1 MIVLVSILV
10 ILLTATG
17 QILLKNGAKKQSDSR
32 FVNRFVILGY
42 IAFLVTVFLTYYL
55 MKVIPL
61 KYFIVIINSSY
72 VVVMVGAKIFLREVL
87 TKNRILGTT
96 LIASGVFLF
105 LLK

>member
-17 QILLKNGAKKQSDSR
+17 QVLLKIGANKQSGSR
-32 FVNRFVILGY
+32 FANRFVILGY
-42 IAFLVTVFLTYYL
+42 IAFLVTVFFTYYL

-61 KYFIVIINSSY
+61 KYFIVIMNISY
-72 VVVMVGAKIFLREVL
+72 VVVMLGAKIFLREVL
-87 TKNRILGTT
+87 TKDRILGTT